1 MLRQRVIKTARD
13 KKDCMNQQRSL
24 SFIVQLL
31 LLLCGLVCIITTSL
45 VIMALRPSLPKAVE
59 ARSFVLRD
67 SLGRV
72 RAELSVDAAGNAA
85 LFFVDSLGQKK
96 AVLK

>member
-1 MLRQRVIKTARD
+1 MLGLCGIRTARD
-13 KKDCMNQQRSL
+13 EKDCMNQQRSL
-24 SFIVQLL
+24 SIIVQLL
-31 LLLCGLVCIITTSL
+31 LLLCGLVSIIATSL
-45 VIMALRPSLPKAVE
+45 VIMALRPSQPKTVE

-67 SLGRV
+67 SAGRV
-72 RAELSVDAAGNAA
+72 RAELSVDEAGNAS